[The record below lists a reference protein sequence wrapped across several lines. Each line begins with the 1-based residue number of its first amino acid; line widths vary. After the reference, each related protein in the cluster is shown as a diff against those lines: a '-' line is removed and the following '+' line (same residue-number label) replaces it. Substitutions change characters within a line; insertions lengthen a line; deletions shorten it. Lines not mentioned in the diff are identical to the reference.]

1 MKIPT
6 SIIEVP
12 KTNPKIAINKKT
24 LPGQFN
30 NILRKFSDK
39 KIKGEETF
47 FWIIFLW
54 RKIMKKVIDRKNT

>member
-30 NILRKFSDK
+30 NILRKPAITILQLTNQLENHPENDINQDK
-39 KIKGEETF
+39 
-47 FWIIFLW
+47 
-54 RKIMKKVIDRKNT
+54 

>member
-1 MKIPT
+1 MKIQT

-30 NILRKFSDK
+30 NILRKLDITVSQLANQLENHPEND
-39 KIKGEETF
+39 INQDE
-47 FWIIFLW
+47 
-54 RKIMKKVIDRKNT
+54 